1 MDECPS
7 IQNNIGKRNLF
18 HIFRYGANK
27 LIKGP
32 KVLLDRSLVERYFQG
47 EDSEEERRKEA
58 ELERKKKKASYY
70 NRMKNR
76 QWKTQSQ
83 IFKGQNQSQSPKMSL
98 KEIEASFDKCEYTC
112 GLCGEK
118 FGTDVKLL
126 QHIGS
131 AHKDITTGEYI
142 TRFGLEP
149 SKKVEHTCA
158 ICKKSMIHTKSKVSC
173 HLQQRHGIGLKVY
186 MEKYLV
192 QSQSPNKSN
201 SASGGQSQRGRPRKA
216 LYASGSASAI
226 MEGLLNNK
234 RSPSK
239 NNFNC
244 NICKKPYKYL
254 GALHQHMRRDHGQG
268 PSGKKPHGSF
278 KQNGIDFDK
287 DVVLLDTDGKFKLN
301 LLIPFT

>member
-7 IQNNIGKRNLF
+7 IQNNIGKRNIF

-58 ELERKKKKASYY
+58 EKERKRKKASYY

-76 QWKTQSQ
+76 PTKTQSQ
-83 IFKGQNQSQSPKMSL
+83 
-98 KEIEASFDKCEYTC
+98 
-112 GLCGEK
+112 
-118 FGTDVKLL
+118 
-126 QHIGS
+126 
-131 AHKDITTGEYI
+131 
-142 TRFGLEP
+142 
-149 SKKVEHTCA
+149 
-158 ICKKSMIHTKSKVSC
+158 
-173 HLQQRHGIGLKVY
+173 
-186 MEKYLV
+186 
-192 QSQSPNKSN
+192 
-201 SASGGQSQRGRPRKA
+201 GQSQRGRPRKA
-216 LYASGSASAI
+216 LYASGSAPAI

-268 PSGKKPHGSF
+268 PSGKKFHGSF

-287 DVVLLDTDGKFKLN
+287 DVVLLDTDGKFMLEFVT
-301 LLIPFT
+301 PFTYYVDLFR